1 MSNVF
6 KGPDNI
12 TIDDYNK
19 LPKYVRVYIATQF
32 TTGRNL
38 PSGGTKGQILVKA
51 TDEDFSTTWSWLPL
65 LTWGQKQYDGS
76 TPQQIELL
84 DLCELIQHSDIDN
97 LF

>member
-6 KGPDNI
+6 RGPDNI

-38 PSGGTKGQILVKA
+38 PAGGTQGQLLVKA

-65 LTWGQKQYDGS
+65 LTWGNKEYDGS
-76 TPQQIELL
+76 APRSIELL
-84 DLCELIQHSDIDN
+84 DLCELVQTLDIDK

>member
-6 KGPDNI
+6 RGPDNI
-12 TIDDYNK
+12 IIDNYNK
-19 LPKYVRVYIATQF
+19 LPKYIRVYIATQF

-38 PSGGTKGQILVKA
+38 PSGGDKIQLIVKA
-51 TDEDFSTTWSWLPL
+51 SDEDFSTQWSWLPL
-65 LTWGQKQYDGS
+65 LTWGSKQYDGS

-84 DLCELIQHSDIDN
+84 DLCELIQKSEIDT

>member
-19 LPKYVRVYIATQF
+19 LPNYVRVYIATQF

-51 TDEDFSTTWSWLPL
+51 TNEDFSTTWSWLPL

-76 TPQQIELL
+76 TPQSIKLL
-84 DLCELIQHSDIDN
+84 DLCELIQHADIDN